1 MKKPILTENS
11 SPFDPSPLASNS
23 PRLYW
28 QSRDSASPTRFKPEN
43 RNPGLGEQRDDSP
56 SPSKRSSIENL
67 KRASRVKNSNMF
79 AREHKQEYDPSSSP
93 MIERPLASGRPLSVQ
108 AQGNAYGG
116 KGIEGFRNQQQAD
129 VGNLP
134 VYNPVKSPGKLN
146 FNPPPSP
153 IPAKVHISP
162 AKSSLSSKSKYAQPQ
177 VYDPESGI
185 WSDEEEPSTERELP
199 PGKSLHRHAKSV
211 TFDAAPPQVNEY
223 EMTTPDPSSVASGS
237 REGSYD
243 SGDNEDDESFN
254 RDSSIEHDD
263 SFDASLE
270 DTQKT
275 PVVLPEDWRFMS
287 PEVANDDL
295 AAHVEDPFD
304 DQQTHSAAVT
314 SPPSAINARSS
325 PTRTDSVNSNGDHR
339 PLPPLPG
346 LGMPVFPRAR
356 SDSNT
361 SLSATAERASSAQRT
376 LQAPPQPAS
385 ITKSEIQGMGGCSMS
400 IEDRLHLM
408 MIQDEASPQSPGE
421 EQRERRLRRG
431 IHTSTPE
438 NEVNQKASGIPIY
451 EDEMEDNDVVAD
463 LEEYKLPPRISRESI
478 LRKVKSKRQ
487 MLESTDD
494 EAFLPS
500 STPRPLPEDCDIDGI
515 DPDIPL
521 PSLEAAEMPL
531 CNDDEDVFIKQEDDE
546 LSEVDVYS
554 IPDLYSQH
562 LQAEA
567 YTDYMDGRTSS
578 GKQELARMED
588 DDQSHYSRDSKSEE
602 RRHLSPADVTVDE
615 EHPTPRAGSPIQ
627 APESNEQKASNRMS
641 LPQFASM
648 LGEQDF
654 GLGLDSYLTPSPPL
668 AEEPAKLI
676 TSSESTM
683 AYEESVQR
691 PSTPL
696 EQLEPPKYPGQG
708 YESDEEPRT
717 PDSVIRHPIA
727 ESPPPDSPGVP
738 GPIAT
743 IKAPGGKLK
752 TRPSIT
758 PADVQAM
765 AETRRQVSNELPP
778 IPTVPIQ
785 YQSRPSVIAEAETT
799 ILEDG
804 SEPAVDGILSDNE
817 PLKQQKRKS
826 SLVPLDVPVSA
837 NDGLA
842 FGLDKEF
849 DRVIEAQKV
858 ASHFLSPTNASHL
871 WSHGTAEH
879 IGGQE
884 FRPFSKS
891 FADRPVRSQKG
902 YLMRQNTKVV
912 VASSASHDSAQDTA
926 ESHGRGTRSAGSS
939 PRKPSQQTWTTEPW
953 NGKIR
958 RKSVRLSGGS
968 PQKKQLGGPT
978 PPLPGQSSNVAT
990 ALDSVAEDQMM
1001 NGEDFE
1007 DGTERGRLFVK
1018 VLRVKDLDLPLPKGS
1033 YISKFEPDFQTN
1045 KEAGE
1050 RSYFALTLDNG
1061 LHCVTTAWLELGK
1074 TAPIGQEFELVVL
1087 NDLEFQ
1093 LTLQTKLEE
1102 PKPKLVFESPTK
1114 VARNP
1119 KPSTFSRV
1127 FASPKKRKEL
1137 ELKQQEEAQ
1146 RAEDRRQQEAQ
1157 AKRRAAQPTAWDL
1170 LHGMVAKDGS
1180 FARSYVCLKD
1190 HETNAYG
1197 KPYTVDVPCFNEWAT
1212 EETHSVSSVKSKRST
1227 TSTGVQRKAP
1237 YRIGKLELQLLFV
1250 PKPKGAKDEDMPK
1263 SMNACIRELK
1273 EAEANSTKYHKGH
1286 LSQQGGDCP
1295 VS

>member
-1 MKKPILTENS
+1 MAQRRNSPSYNQVSKVCFSWLCAGRNQLTLIKKPILTENS
-11 SPFDPSPLASNS
+11 SPFDSSPLASNS

-28 QSRDSASPTRFKPEN
+28 QSRDPASPTRFKTEN
-43 RNPGLGEQRDDSP
+43 RNPGEQRDDSP

-116 KGIEGFRNQQQAD
+116 KGIEGFRNQQPAD
-129 VGNLP
+129 LTNTQLYSP
-134 VYNPVKSPGKLN
+134 IKSPGKLN
-146 FNPPPSP
+146 FNPQPSP
-153 IPAKVHISP
+153 TPAKGNMSP
-162 AKSSLSSKSKYAQPQ
+162 AKSSLSSKSRYAQPQ

-185 WSDEEEPSTERELP
+185 WSDEEEPSTERQLP

-254 RDSSIEHDD
+254 RESSIEHDD

-295 AAHVEDPFD
+295 AANVEDPFN
-304 DQQTHSAAVT
+304 DQRTHSASLT
-314 SPPSAINARSS
+314 SPSLAINARSS

-346 LGMPVFPRAR
+346 LEMPAFPRAR

-361 SLSATAERASSAQRT
+361 SLSATAERASSAQRI
-376 LQAPPQPAS
+376 LPAPPQPAS

-408 MIQDEASPQSPGE
+408 MIQDEDSSRSPAE

-431 IHTSTPE
+431 VHSPTPE
-438 NEVNQKASGIPIY
+438 KEINQKASDIHIY
-451 EDEMEDNDVVAD
+451 EDEVEDNDVVAD

-478 LRKVKSKRQ
+478 LKKVKSKRQ
-487 MLESTDD
+487 MLDNTDD

-500 STPRPLPEDCDIDGI
+500 STLQPSSENCHVDNI
-515 DPDIPL
+515 DPDTPL
-521 PSLEAAEMPL
+521 PSLEAAALPL
-531 CNDDEDVFIKQEDDE
+531 CDDDDVFIKQEDDE

-562 LQAEA
+562 LQVEA
-567 YTDYMDGRTSS
+567 YTDHMDGRTVS
-578 GKQELARMED
+578 GKQELAQMED

-602 RRHLSPADVTVDE
+602 RRDVSLTDVAGDE

-627 APESNEQKASNRMS
+627 APERNDQEAGNRMS

-654 GLGLDSYLTPSPPL
+654 GFGLGSYLTPSPPVQ
-668 AEEPAKLI
+668 EPAKTTL
-676 TSSESTM
+676 SSEPM
-683 AYEESVQR
+683 IAFEMPVQR
-691 PSTPL
+691 PSTPV
-696 EQLEPPKYPGQG
+696 EQLEPPKFPGQG

-727 ESPPPDSPGVP
+727 DSPPPDSPGVP
-738 GPIAT
+738 EPIAT

-778 IPTVPIQ
+778 VPTVPLQ

-799 ILEDG
+799 VLEDG
-804 SEPAVDGILSDNE
+804 SEPVVDDILSVNE
-817 PLKQQKRKS
+817 SHKQQKRKS

-837 NDGLA
+837 NDGLG

-858 ASHFLSPTNASHL
+858 ASHFLFPSHASHP
-871 WSHGTAEH
+871 WSPGTAEH

-884 FRPFSKS
+884 FRPFSES
-891 FADRPVRSQKG
+891 LANTPVRSQKG

-912 VASSASHDSAQDTA
+912 VASSASHESAQDASESQSQTA
-926 ESHGRGTRSAGSS
+926 RGTRSAGNS

-968 PQKKQLGGPT
+968 PQKKQLAGPA
-978 PPLPGQSSNVAT
+978 PPLPGQPSNVAT

-1001 NGEDFE
+1001 NGEDIE
-1007 DGTERGRLFVK
+1007 DGMERGRLFVK

-1033 YISKFEPDFQTN
+1033 FF
-1045 KEAGE
+1045 
-1050 RSYFALTLDNG
+1050 F
-1061 LHCVTTAWLELGK
+1061 
-1074 TAPIGQEFELVVL
+1074 
-1087 NDLEFQ
+1087 
-1093 LTLQTKLEE
+1093 
-1102 PKPKLVFESPTK
+1102 
-1114 VARNP
+1114 
-1119 KPSTFSRV
+1119 
-1127 FASPKKRKEL
+1127 SPKKC
-1137 ELKQQEEAQ
+1137 A
-1146 RAEDRRQQEAQ
+1146 
-1157 AKRRAAQPTAWDL
+1157 
-1170 LHGMVAKDGS
+1170 
-1180 FARSYVCLKD
+1180 
-1190 HETNAYG
+1190 
-1197 KPYTVDVPCFNEWAT
+1197 
-1212 EETHSVSSVKSKRST
+1212 
-1227 TSTGVQRKAP
+1227 
-1237 YRIGKLELQLLFV
+1237 IG
-1250 PKPKGAKDEDMPK
+1250 P
-1263 SMNACIRELK
+1263 S
-1273 EAEANSTKYHKGH
+1273 
-1286 LSQQGGDCP
+1286 
-1295 VS
+1295 